1 MRTEERTTS
10 QPVVVVP
17 DDPRPSMLRAAT
29 VLSWIVVALM
39 ATSGIL
45 TLMVSDLLGA
55 ETAWAREAF
64 RGGEIVTLLLAVP
77 LLAGALVAV
86 RRGSIRAQALW
97 VGMLLYAV
105 YNDAYA
111 VFGSTF
117 NDAFLV
123 HIATFGASLFALACV
138 MPALDY
144 ARIARS
150 FRPVRGAKAVGIFL
164 VVVGVA
170 QGALW
175 LFILLRN
182 VVNGEVLHDIPAS
195 GQHLVFALDLGL
207 LVPTLIVSGIL
218 LAGRRPVGYLLGTA
232 VAVMGAVYQVNL
244 MIAGVYQADADVA
257 GVKAFAPESVV
268 LTIAFVIAALLMLLG
283 RRSTA
288 ARRGTRSPSGPCP

>member
-1 MRTEERTTS
+1 MRTEQRTVS
-10 QPVVVVP
+10 PRVVVVP
-17 DDPRPSMLRAAT
+17 DDARPAMLRAGM
-29 VLSWIVVALM
+29 VLSWIVVVLM

-45 TLMVSDLLGA
+45 TLTIADLLGA

-77 LLAGALVAV
+77 LLAGALIAV
-86 RRGSIRAQALW
+86 RRGSVRAQGLW

-111 VFGSTF
+111 IFGATF

-123 HIATFGASLFALACV
+123 HIATFSASIFALACV
-138 MPALDY
+138 VPALDHE
-144 ARIARS
+144 RIADT
-150 FRPVRGAKAVGIFL
+150 FRRAKAAKGVGIFL

-175 LFILLRN
+175 LFILVRN
-182 VVNGEVLHDIPAS
+182 VVTGEVLHDIPVS

-218 LAGRRPVGYLLGTA
+218 LARRRPVGYLLGTG
-232 VAVMGAVYQVNL
+232 VAVMGAAYQVNL

-268 LTIAFVIAALLMLLG
+268 LTVAFIIAALLMLLG
-283 RRSTA
+283 GRRSTRA
-288 ARRGTRSPSGPCP
+288 A